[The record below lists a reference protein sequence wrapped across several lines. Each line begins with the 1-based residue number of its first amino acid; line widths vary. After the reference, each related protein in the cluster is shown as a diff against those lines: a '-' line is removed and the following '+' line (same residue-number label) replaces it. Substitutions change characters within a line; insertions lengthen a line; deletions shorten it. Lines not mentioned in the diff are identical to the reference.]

1 MACSDRDTLWNC
13 HPAEDRIQCKNLSVR
28 EASTGTPTHV
38 MTAAVTTTDP
48 IFVYA
53 ATVESVPEY
62 TPAPPGPIESTK
74 RGYAVA
80 WPMGASVNP
89 YDWI

>member
-1 MACSDRDTLWNC
+1 
-13 HPAEDRIQCKNLSVR
+13 
-28 EASTGTPTHV
+28 

-48 IFVYA
+48 ILVYA

-62 TPAPPGPIESTK
+62 MPAPPGPIESTK

-80 WPMGASVNP
+80 
-89 YDWI
+89 